1 MSKQKITVRQ
11 LCIVGFLAAL
21 SYVCFTFL
29 QIKIPLPGGDLIS
42 IHVGNAVPV
51 LGALL
56 FGGWFGALGGA
67 IGMTI
72 GDLFDPV
79 YIVYAPHTFV
89 LKFCIGLAS
98 GIVAQHV
105 FKIAKQQDTKKR
117 FRAALISSMAGLG
130 LNVILYPLT
139 SYFYKILILGK
150 LAADVSLV
158 WNFAISLLNAGICT
172 VVATA
177 AYMALRPAL
186 EKSGLLK
193 THEKHEK

>member
-1 MSKQKITVRQ
+1 MSKQKITVQQ
-11 LCIVGFLAAL
+11 LCIIGFLAAL
-21 SYVCFTFL
+21 SYVCFAFL
-29 QIKIPLPGGDLIS
+29 QIKIPFPSGDVIS
-42 IHVGNAVPV
+42 IHVGNAIPV

-56 FGGWFGALGGA
+56 FGPWFGALGGA

-89 LKFCIGLAS
+89 LKFCIGLVS
-98 GIVAQHV
+98 GLVSHHI
-105 FKIAKQQDTKKR
+105 FKIAKQKDSKKL
-117 FRAALISSMAGLG
+117 FRAALISSVAGLG

-150 LAADVSLV
+150 LAADISLV
-158 WNFAISLLNAGICT
+158 WNFAISLLNASICT

-193 THEKHEK
+193 NHEKHDK